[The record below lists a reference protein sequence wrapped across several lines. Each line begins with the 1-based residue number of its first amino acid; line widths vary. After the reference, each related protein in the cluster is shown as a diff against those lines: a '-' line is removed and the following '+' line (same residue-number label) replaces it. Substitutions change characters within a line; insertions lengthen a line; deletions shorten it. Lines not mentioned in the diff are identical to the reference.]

1 MQATDQ
7 APSDAHIGVMIDPL
21 LKRPKVEELTGL
33 STSSIYAEMARG
45 NFPKPVRIASKA
57 VAWRSSSIAQW
68 INSREQVAA

>member
-1 MQATDQ
+1 MPTDQ
-7 APSDAHIGVMIDPL
+7 APTDATLGITIDPL

-57 VAWRSSSIAQW
+57 VAWRASSIAQW

>member
-7 APSDAHIGVMIDPL
+7 TTPAAAPGIHIDPL

-57 VAWRSSSIAQW
+57 VAWRASAIAAW